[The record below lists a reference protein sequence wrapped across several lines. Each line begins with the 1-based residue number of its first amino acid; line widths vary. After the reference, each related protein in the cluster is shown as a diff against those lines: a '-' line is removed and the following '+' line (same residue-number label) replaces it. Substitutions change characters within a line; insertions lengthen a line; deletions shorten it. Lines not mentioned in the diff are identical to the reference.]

1 MPDQER
7 QAHAITDRESRLQKA
22 AKIIRM
28 LGERRF
34 AEARDLLEVG
44 CGSGIISN
52 ALSEAGQGRL
62 AVSAVDVTDNRIEKE
77 GYSFQQ
83 VPDTG
88 LPYTDAS
95 FDIVVSNHVIEHV
108 GERDMQLHHLSE
120 IKRVLRPGGV
130 IYLAVPNKWRLVEPH
145 YRLPLL
151 SWLPPAIG
159 DAYVRATGRG
169 THYDCRPLGAQAA
182 MKLFR
187 DAHLTAQNATVDA
200 LRTTLSVEHPGHA
213 LTRFVNGWVPNWL
226 LALGMPVVPTFVFLL
241 QIEQS

>member
-7 QAHAITDRESRLQKA
+7 RAHAITDRESRLQKA
-22 AKIIRM
+22 AKITRM
-28 LGERRF
+28 LGEQRF

-62 AVSAVDVTDNRIEKE
+62 IVSAVDVTDSRIEKE

-83 VPDTG
+83 VPDTA
-88 LPYTDAS
+88 LPYADAS
-95 FDIVVSNHVIEHV
+95 FDIVISNHVIEHV
-108 GERDMQLHHLSE
+108 GGRSAQLHHLSE

-151 SWLPPAIG
+151 SWLPPALG

-169 THYDCRPLGAQAA
+169 THYDCRPLSAGAA
-182 MKLFR
+182 KGLFR
-187 DAHLTAQNATVDA
+187 DAGLTARNATLDA
-200 LRTTLSVEHPGHA
+200 LRTTLSVEHPGHP
-213 LTRFVNGWVPNWL
+213 LTRLVNGWTPNWL
-226 LALGMPVVPTFVFLL
+226 LALGMPVVPTLVFLL
-241 QIEQS
+241 RIEQP

>member
-7 QAHAITDRESRLQKA
+7 RAHAITDRESRLQKA

-44 CGSGIISN
+44 CGSGIISR

-62 AVSAVDVTDNRIEKE
+62 IVSAVDVTDNRIEKE
-77 GYSFQQ
+77 GYSFRQ

-95 FDIVVSNHVIEHV
+95 FDIVLSNHVIEHV
-108 GERDMQLHHLSE
+108 GERNAQLHHLSE
-120 IKRVLRPGGV
+120 IRRVLRPDGLA
-130 IYLAVPNKWRLVEPH
+130 YLAVPNKWRLVEPH

-151 SWLPPAIG
+151 SWLPPALSN
-159 DAYVRATGRG
+159 AYVRATGRG
-169 THYDCRPLGAQAA
+169 TNYDCRPLSTRAA
-182 MKLFR
+182 MRLFH
-187 DAHLTAQNATVDA
+187 DAGLAAQNATVDA

-213 LTRFVNGWVPNWL
+213 LTRIVNGGIPNWL
-226 LALGMPVVPTFVFLL
+226 LTLGMPVVPTFVFLL
-241 QIEQS
+241 RAEQS

>member
-7 QAHAITDRESRLQKA
+7 RAHAITDRESRFQKA

-62 AVSAVDVTDNRIEKE
+62 IVAAVDVTDNRIEKE

-83 VPDTG
+83 VPDTR

-108 GERDMQLHHLSE
+108 GERNAQLQHLSE

-151 SWLPPAIG
+151 SWLPPALG
-159 DAYVRATGRG
+159 DGYVRATGRG
-169 THYDCRPLGAQAA
+169 THYDCRPLSARSA

-187 DAHLTAQNATVDA
+187 DAGLTARNATVDA
-200 LRTTLSVEHPGHA
+200 LRATLSVEHPGHP
-213 LTRFVNGWVPNWL
+213 LTRFVNSKAPNWL
-226 LALGMPVVPTFVFLL
+226 LALGMPIVPTFVFLL
-241 QIEQS
+241 RIEQS